1 AGVSQSIDQQVA
13 GKVKSLYVEGV
24 QNVSEMERHIHTFV
38 QKDLNITPL
47 SPLNRRFNPTKK
59 DIRNHMA
66 LAADELRNDAKD
78 DFIFI
83 HQTLW
88 QQQMLI
94 KYGQDICIMDATYK
108 TSKYALPLFFL
119 CVPTNVG
126 HSICASF
133 ITSRETKEAIA
144 ECLRIIKEWNID
156 LWKPRYFMTDY
167 DEREINAIEETF
179 PGILFFTYN
188 IQGIIFFFKIHVHL
202 NVI

>member
-1 AGVSQSIDQQVA
+1 
-13 GKVKSLYVEGV
+13 
-24 QNVSEMERHIHTFV
+24 MERHIHTFV

-59 DIRNHMA
+59 DIRIHMA
-66 LAADELRNDAKD
+66 LAADEL
-78 DFIFI
+78 
-83 HQTLW
+83 
-88 QQQMLI
+88 
-94 KYGQDICIMDATYK
+94 
-108 TSKYALPLFFL
+108 
-119 CVPTNVG
+119 
-126 HSICASF
+126 
-133 ITSRETKEAIA
+133 RETKEAIA